1 MPVIRVPNLPIGRL
15 VDENGYPTDDF
26 LTYLQA
32 LTQSL
37 QQNYGNEGLVMP
49 TQTEEMAPDDF
60 VTQIQNHQNASGQY
74 TCQLGTMLYV
84 IKDPSD
90 HTQDEVQI
98 AVRNTD
104 TYPTTAPLFKT
115 VTLT

>member
-1 MPVIRVPNLPIGRL
+1 MAVIRVPNLPIGRL

-26 LTYLQA
+26 LTFLQG

-37 QQNYGNEGLVMP
+37 QQNYGAEGLVMP
-49 TQTEEMAPDDF
+49 TQSPSNTLI
-60 VTQIQNHQNASGQY
+60 IQNNQNAQGAY

-84 IKDPSD
+84 
-90 HTQDEVQI
+90 QDATDYTLDKVQI
-98 AVRNTD
+98 AVRNAND
-104 TYPTTAPLFKT
+104 YPESAPLFKT